1 MAITSQDIRFTVLFD
16 DSPNIKITDN
26 IQSAYNT
33 IHGLTLADV
42 NIRLKIEFGSDVIW
56 DGISDLTEDITL
68 SSSWYKNIG
77 TSQGLKLNILGV
89 PVHGLYKF
97 TYSVYNTAANV
108 DAPPLASVVQYHNYG
123 YVRPTAN
130 LAIDYSCGSSKQ
142 SPYIRSKDNTIY
154 MIEYNGQ
161 SVYGSPV
168 YTSHKFNYPISSG
181 QTNIN
186 QSPATSEILHGNL
199 FTLLN
204 TSSIA
209 SNCTFTIQNAD
220 STNNMTVTYK
230 CYINAETSENVS
242 CDECTCLYWYCFNN
256 IYDKYYEML
265 GVNPT
270 LAIKY
275 KSMLTD
281 VSINYAYYH
290 QALNCGEDATKFCN
304 KLKELAT
311 LENCTCLPAQT
322 TSVRISPVGGN
333 SSLSYVTGGQVDG
346 NGDLILTYNDATT
359 TNAGHVTGADGNDG
373 VDGVDGAAGTAGVA
387 GAAGVDGVATVR
399 TYYNSYNMSI
409 PADIWTTIRT
419 ETFTTNLLS
428 SDGDGIKIK
437 ASITNFGGF
446 AIPENVKY
454 RILINGTS
462 VGETD
467 FMDSNNMTINNENI
481 VVYYN
486 GFTVI
491 RVFSDYTYNTLSGT
505 LSGSSNSSI
514 TYANTVVEIQ
524 AYRDT
529 IGTLNTSPQEV
540 GVDSLAIIKYKG
552 GII

>member
-1 MAITSQDIRFTVLFD
+1 MVLTSSDIRFTVSYD

-33 IHGLTLADV
+33 LYGLTLADV
-42 NIRLKIEFGSDVIW
+42 NIRLKIEFGSDIIF
-56 DGISDLTEDITL
+56 DGISNLTEDITL

-77 TSQGLKLNILGV
+77 ISEGLKLNILGV

-97 TYSVYNTAANV
+97 TYSIYNTATSV

-130 LAIDYSCGSSKQ
+130 LTIDYSCGSSTQ
-142 SPYIRSKDNTIY
+142 TPYIRSKDSTIY

-161 SVYGSPV
+161 SVYGSPT

-181 QTNIN
+181 QNNIN

-209 SNCTFTIQNAD
+209 SNCTFTIQTAD

-242 CDECTCLYWYCFNN
+242 CDECTCLYWHCFNN

-333 SSLSYVTGGQVDG
+333 SSLSYVNGAEIDG
-346 NGDLILTYNDATT
+346 NGHLIVKYNDGNTEDV
-359 TNAGHVTGADGNDG
+359 GVVVGADGNA
-373 VDGVDGAAGTAGVA
+373 GAAGANGTAGSAGVA
-387 GAAGVDGVATVR
+387 GAAGA
-399 TYYNSYNMSI
+399 
-409 PADIWTTIRT
+409 
-419 ETFTTNLLS
+419 
-428 SDGDGIKIK
+428 
-437 ASITNFGGF
+437 
-446 AIPENVKY
+446 
-454 RILINGTS
+454 NGTS
-462 VGETD
+462 VIGVLYDDLKSLPSSAYTSMKSFTFTENKLANLGDKLKIRYYLAPLSVNYSFLSTVLLNTTATTETNYITTD
-467 FMDSNNMTINNENI
+467 DTIEFEFVNIQKGATTSNI
-481 VVYYN
+481 VIYVN
-486 GFTVI
+486 GKFTGELTI
-491 RVFSDYTYNTLSGT
+491 TNSTNT
-505 LSGSSNSSI
+505 SI
-514 TYANTVVEIQ
+514 DIQ
-524 AYRDT
+524 AKQST
-529 IGTLNTSPQEV
+529 
-540 GVDSLAIIKYKG
+540 GVPVDLVIHAVFVEQSKG
-552 GII
+552 NI